1 MVRGFPFFSA
11 RAAAAL
17 SLLGLLV
24 AALVVPAFA
33 SEWAVV
39 GGGPADP
46 AAWPSTVALIR
57 ADATD
62 DVAGQF
68 CTGTAVAEDLVLT
81 AAHCF
86 SSITG
91 EQSRTAADVRVV
103 AGRADLTDR
112 SVGTDRLG
120 VDLYVHPDFMAA
132 SHRNDVALLRVDAPL
147 GVPIQRLAE
156 AGRATPDPDTVGVI
170 LGWGR
175 TGPGP
180 EASSSSTA
188 VLHEAHVPIVAAATC
203 ADAFDPSPDPYLH
216 ICAGGG
222 GTEDAPRPDACRGD
236 SGGPLLFPVADE
248 PAEQFGITAFG
259 STECGVGQPGVYA
272 SVSAARPFID
282 DVIAGLVGPTVP
294 EDDPS
299 LVDRVVRVAGDPD
312 TTSAIEQ
319 AVASSRAVFAEASS
333 DVAVITRD
341 DAFPDG
347 LAGSALLYGRGP
359 LLFTS
364 AQGPLA
370 EATREELRR
379 ALRPGATVYVLGG
392 RMAVPEAAVE
402 AVRAEGFVPIR
413 LAGDSRETT
422 AVAIAEEVVQRYGK
436 DGRPPFGTVVLAT
449 SGAWPDAVL
458 AGQLS
463 VWWGYPILLVPADRM
478 PEEVEAALQAMSV
491 DRLLVVGGP
500 SAVSDTVVDA
510 AARASGADDVQR
522 LAGASRAETGSQ
534 IAAFHRQELAARGQ
548 APPDTAVAVNVRRDD
563 GFAHILSAV
572 PIVGATAGVFV
583 PVEGEHGDV
592 LPVLVELRICG
603 LGAQPLAVGGHD
615 LVTDDVMTRIA
626 RALGQAAC

>member
-1 MVRGFPFFSA
+1 MVRGFPFISA

-91 EQSRTAADVRVV
+91 EQSRTASDVRVV

-132 SHRNDVALLRVDAPL
+132 NHRNDVALLRVDAPL
-147 GVPIQRLAE
+147 HVPVQRLAE

-175 TGPGP
+175 TGSGP

-188 VLHEAHVPIVAAATC
+188 VLHEAHVPIVSAATC
-203 ADAFDPSPDPYLH
+203 ADAFDPSPDPSLH

-222 GTEDAPRPDACRGD
+222 GTEDDPQPDACRGD
-236 SGGPLLFPVADE
+236 SGGPLLFPVANE

-259 STECGVGQPGVYA
+259 SPQCGVGQPGVYA
-272 SVSAARPFID
+272 SVAAARPFID
-282 DVIAGLVGPTVP
+282 DVIAGNVGPTVP
-294 EDDPS
+294 EDDPT
-299 LVDRVVRVAGDPD
+299 LVDRVVRVAADST
-312 TTSAIEQ
+312 TTSPIEQ

-364 AQGPLA
+364 SQGPLA
-370 EATREELRR
+370 DATRQELRR

-392 RMAVPEAAVE
+392 RAAVPEAAVE
-402 AVRAEGFVPIR
+402 AVRAEGFVPVR

-422 AVAIAEEVVQRYGK
+422 AVAVADEVVSRYGK
-436 DGRPPFGTVVLAT
+436 DNRPPFGTVVLAT

-478 PEEVEAALQAMSV
+478 PEAVEAALQRMQV

-510 AARASGADDVQR
+510 AARVSGADDVQR

-534 IAAFHRQELAARGQ
+534 IAAFHRLELAARGQ

-563 GFAHILSAV
+563 GYAHILSAV

-592 LPVLVELRICG
+592 LPGLVELRICG

-615 LVTDDVMTRIA
+615 LITDDVMTRVA
-626 RALGQAAC
+626 RTLGQAAC

>member
-147 GVPIQRLAE
+147 EVPIQRLAE
-156 AGRATPDPDTVGVI
+156 AGRATPAPDTVGVI

-203 ADAFDPSPDPYLH
+203 ADAFDPSPDPSLH

-222 GTEDAPRPDACRGD
+222 GTEDAPEPDACRGD

-282 DVIAGLVGPTVP
+282 DVIAGLEP
-294 EDDPS
+294 
-299 LVDRVVRVAGDPD
+299 
-312 TTSAIEQ
+312 
-319 AVASSRAVFAEASS
+319 F
-333 DVAVITRD
+333 RD
-341 DAFPDG
+341 DRTALGRPLPQRLLDERLRTRRCKPEG
-347 LAGSALLYGRGP
+347 LRGALDARKLVRLQPLQHRHQHLGR
-359 LLFTS
+359 
-364 AQGPLA
+364 Q
-370 EATREELRR
+370 
-379 ALRPGATVYVLGG
+379 PG
-392 RMAVPEAAVE
+392 
-402 AVRAEGFVPIR
+402 
-413 LAGDSRETT
+413 TT
-422 AVAIAEEVVQRYGK
+422 A
-436 DGRPPFGTVVLAT
+436 
-449 SGAWPDAVL
+449 
-458 AGQLS
+458 
-463 VWWGYPILLVPADRM
+463 DR
-478 PEEVEAALQAMSV
+478 ARDLQ
-491 DRLLVVGGP
+491 
-500 SAVSDTVVDA
+500 
-510 AARASGADDVQR
+510 
-522 LAGASRAETGSQ
+522 
-534 IAAFHRQELAARGQ
+534 FKARGQ
-548 APPDTAVAVNVRRDD
+548 
-563 GFAHILSAV
+563 G
-572 PIVGATAGVFV
+572 
-583 PVEGEHGDV
+583 
-592 LPVLVELRICG
+592 CG
-603 LGAQPLAVGGHD
+603 
-615 LVTDDVMTRIA
+615 
-626 RALGQAAC
+626 